1 MDYRFSRL
9 GTYESTQFLVP
20 NPACRSQGTVRE
32 LFCQGAEFGG
42 FRQDLGMNI
51 QKPQHFLWNP
61 WGRIGSHAQTKKH
74 LKDLKDTCQSDNYI
88 LSKIQK
94 FCLIHLKTG
103 IVDIFEG
110 TTGAFVLIFDLSS
123 LPCCTYLLED

>member
-51 QKPQHFLWNP
+51 QKPQHFLLNP
-61 WGRIGSHAQTKKH
+61 W
-74 LKDLKDTCQSDNYI
+74 KDRFTCTN
-88 LSKIQK
+88 QK
-94 FCLIHLKTG
+94 APERSERYMS
-103 IVDIFEG
+103 VR
-110 TTGAFVLIFDLSS
+110 
-123 LPCCTYLLED
+123 